1 MESLFDGCCR
11 STGNV
16 DKETAVVEWDAARQD
31 SSVEVTPS
39 QKELVSCICGAVQ
52 VFISTE
58 AAKRVLCHCEDC
70 RRWTGSAGVMSAWY
84 PRSEV
89 VTRGELTS
97 FRKHPKSTRLRKNCA
112 RCFSCLLVEH
122 ADPVVNILEICIGS
136 MKQDLVKLDAHL
148 FFSQPVLR
156 MADQVN
162 KFIDMPQILGGS
174 GKLIREEDVW
184 KDAPDGG
191 SPSVEARCL
200 CSAVRIKITGA
211 PQFVGLCHCIDCRT
225 WTGGVG
231 HLAVVVPMEQ
241 ASIQSGEFVNF
252 EGTKVR
258 IQDKGFRNN
267 CSKCYSCVFSKHV
280 DISGGTSIEICAG
293 LFPKAFP
300 LQAHMFYQ
308 QRIMSIKDGVP
319 KLKDRPKELGGSGR
333 RLVQDETPYSIS
345 LERPS
350 DRSIGLE
357 FQNEKCEGEAGRIA
371 SIEPGS
377 LIDAWNKSGDPK
389 RRVLVDDR
397 LISVNGITAS
407 SDEEVRKLC
416 KGIGKLHLMLA
427 RHMMVD

>member
-241 ASIQSGEFVNF
+241 A
-252 EGTKVR
+252 
-258 IQDKGFRNN
+258 
-267 CSKCYSCVFSKHV
+267 
-280 DISGGTSIEICAG
+280 
-293 LFPKAFP
+293 
-300 LQAHMFYQ
+300 HMFYQ